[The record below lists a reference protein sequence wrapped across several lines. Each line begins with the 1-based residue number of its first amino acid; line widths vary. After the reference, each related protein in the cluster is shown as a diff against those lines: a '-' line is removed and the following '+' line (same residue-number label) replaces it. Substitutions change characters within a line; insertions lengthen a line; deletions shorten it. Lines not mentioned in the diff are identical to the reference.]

1 MPTDTDRAQGVGGLV
16 AAGLLAAVGAMV
28 TTTVVAA
35 LARGLGAQL
44 EVPADSGEPIPLAG
58 VAFVT
63 GVCSLI
69 GLVLTVALRRWSGR
83 PAQRFVQVTVAL
95 AAVSLVPPVVSGGTA
110 GTVVTLVVLHLVAA
124 AIVIPALAARLRT
137 SA

>member
-1 MPTDTDRAQGVGGLV
+1 M
-16 AAGLLAAVGAMV
+16 
-28 TTTVVAA
+28 VAA
-35 LARGLGAQL
+35 LARGLGAEL

-69 GLVLTVALRRWSGR
+69 GLVFAVALRRWSAR
-83 PAQRFVQVTVAL
+83 PAQRFVQATVAL
-95 AAVSLVPPVVSGGTA
+95 TAVSLVPPVVSGGAA

-124 AIVIPALAARLRT
+124 AIVIPALPVRLRT
-137 SA
+137 ST

>member
-1 MPTDTDRAQGVGGLV
+1 MPTETGRAQGVGGLV
-16 AAGLLAAVGAMV
+16 VTGLLAMVGAMV

-35 LARGLGAQL
+35 LARGLGAEL
-44 EVPADSGEPIPLAG
+44 EVPAGSGEPIPLSG

-63 GVCSLI
+63 GVCSMV
-69 GLVLTVALRRWSGR
+69 GLLLAVALRRWSAR

-95 AAVSLVPPVVSGGTA
+95 AAVSLVPPVVSGGTVR
-110 GTVVTLVVLHLVAA
+110 TVVTLVVLHLVAA
-124 AIVIPALAARLRT
+124 AIVIPALAAHLRT